1 VRIVAGAAKGR
12 RLIAPKGD
20 DVRPTADRV
29 KEALFSSLQPLVP
42 GARVLD
48 LYAGAG
54 GLGLEA
60 LSRGAEQVT
69 FVERANASLTALRRN
84 IETVGLAGTTVVAG
98 EAARALRGDV
108 PGGPFDLVFA
118 DPPYRLPK
126 AELADLLADIVG
138 HLAPGATL
146 VVERSARD
154 GAPPWPPEL
163 SPGDPRRYGDTALHR
178 ATLVPPVGAA
188 EPAPGTSEP
197 ASGTSEPASTGSGGE
212 TAEETT

>member
-12 RLIAPKGD
+12 RLVAPKGD

-29 KEALFSSLQPLVP
+29 KEALFSSLQPQLP

-48 LYAGAG
+48 LYAGSG

-69 FVERANASLTALRRN
+69 FVERANAALTALRRN
-84 IETVGLAGTTVVAG
+84 IETVGLPGTTVVSDD
-98 EAARALRGDV
+98 AARALRGEV

-126 AELADLLADIVG
+126 AALADLLADVVG
-138 HLAPGATL
+138 HLAPGATV
-146 VVERSARD
+146 VVERAARD
-154 GAPPWPPEL
+154 GAPPWPAEL
-163 SPGDPRRYGDTALHR
+163 SAGDPRRYGDTALHR
-178 ATLVPPVGAA
+178 ATL
-188 EPAPGTSEP
+188 EAP
-197 ASGTSEPASTGSGGE
+197 SGGATEQRAQTAQTEE
-212 TAEETT
+212 TA